1 MATGLSLHVGL
12 NKVDPATYGGWDGEL
27 VACENDARDM
37 AGLAREAG
45 FDETTILTTDGT
57 VENVTAELKKAAK
70 KLKSGD
76 ILLFT
81 YSGHGGQVPNTVGS
95 DDEPDEFD
103 ETLVLYDR
111 EFLDDELYRE
121 FARFEE
127 GVRILALLD
136 SCHSGSGIEVREVL
150 SPEAMQKQFQTLDP
164 DQIENTSRL
173 MPVAKQYEIYQ
184 RDKEF
189 FEEIQRGLGPKK
201 TRESEVSAL
210 LISGCQDNQL
220 SSDGPVNGKFTGT
233 LLEVWDGGTF
243 HGGYRA
249 FHRDILRSMPATQSP
264 NFYVT
269 GRPGD
274 QFLEQRPFT
283 V

>member
-12 NKVDPATYGGWDGEL
+12 NKVDPARYGGWDGEL
-27 VACENDARDM
+27 VACENDANDM
-37 AGLAREAG
+37 ARLAREAG
-45 FDETTILTTDGT
+45 FDDTTLLTPDGT
-57 VENVTAELKKAAK
+57 VENVTAELRKAGK

-95 DDEPDEFD
+95 DDEPDDFD

-121 FARFEE
+121 FGRFAE
-127 GVRILALLD
+127 GVRILAFLD

-150 SPEAMQKQFQTLDP
+150 TQEAMQEQFQTRDP
-164 DQIENTSRL
+164 NQIENTSRL

-189 FEEIQRGLGPKK
+189 FQDIQRGLGAGNG
-201 TRESEVSAL
+201 SEAEVGAL

-233 LLEVWDGGTF
+233 LLEVWDDGAF
-243 HGGYRA
+243 RGGYRA
-249 FHRDILRSMPATQSP
+249 FHRDILRNMPATQSP

-269 GRPGD
+269 GNPGD
-274 QFLEQRPFT
+274 EFLQQRPFT

>member
-12 NKVDPATYGGWDGEL
+12 NKVDPAKYGGWDGEL
-27 VACENDARDM
+27 VACENDANDM
-37 AGLAREAG
+37 ARLAREAG
-45 FDETTILTTDGT
+45 FDDTTLLTPDGT
-57 VENVTAELKKAAK
+57 VENVTAELRKAAGR
-70 KLKSGD
+70 LRSGD
-76 ILLFT
+76 ILMFT

-95 DDEPDEFD
+95 DDELDDFD

-121 FARFEE
+121 FARFDD

-136 SCHSGSGIEVREVL
+136 SCHSGTGIEVREVL
-150 SPEAMQKQFQTLDP
+150 SPEAMKEQFQTTDP
-164 DQIENTSRL
+164 NRIENTSRL

-189 FEEIQRGLGPKK
+189 FQDIQRALGTGNGGEEK
-201 TRESEVSAL
+201 VNAL

-243 HGGYRA
+243 RGGYRA
-249 FHRDILRSMPATQSP
+249 FHRDIVRNMPATQSP

-274 QFLEQRPFT
+274 AFLEQRPFT